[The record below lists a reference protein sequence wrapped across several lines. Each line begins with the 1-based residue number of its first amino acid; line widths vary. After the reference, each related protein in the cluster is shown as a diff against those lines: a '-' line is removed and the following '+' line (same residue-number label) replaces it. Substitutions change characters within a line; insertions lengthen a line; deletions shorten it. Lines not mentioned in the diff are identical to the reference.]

1 MHDAYDP
8 SIEPGRPLPHE
19 RQTEDERLLANIAEL
34 DEIGRNSWRI
44 FRIMGEFVEGFERMG
59 NIGTGVS
66 FFGSARAT
74 PDDPMYEQCVE
85 TARLLGE
92 AGFPIITGGGPGMME
107 AANKG
112 AQLAGVPSI
121 GCNIELPFEQA
132 SNPYLDHDIDF
143 RYFFVR
149 KTMFVK
155 YACAFVIFPG
165 GYGTMD
171 ELFEALT
178 LIQTN
183 KVRNFPVVLFDSSY
197 WGGLVGWMRDTMR
210 AQGKIAETDLDLLFV
225 TDDPEAATRHITDRH
240 ADYLAHEALRFR
252 RRRSDRPG

>member
-1 MHDAYDP
+1 VDDAFDPTKDP
-8 SIEPGRPLPHE
+8 SKPFPYEQR
-19 RQTEDERLLANIAEL
+19 TEDERFLANLEEL
-34 DEIGRNSWRI
+34 DEIGRDAWRV

-59 NIGTGVS
+59 QIGTGVS
-66 FFGSARAT
+66 IFGSARTRAG
-74 PDDPMYEQCVE
+74 DPQYEVCVE

-92 AGFPIITGGGPGMME
+92 AGFPIITGGGPGIME

-112 AQLAGVPSI
+112 AQMAGVPSI
-121 GCNIELPFEQA
+121 GCNIELPFEQK

-165 GYGTMD
+165 GFGTMD

-183 KVRNFPVVLFDSSY
+183 KVRDFPVVLFDSGY
-197 WGGLVGWMRDTMR
+197 WGGLVEWIRGTVLPG
-210 AQGKIAETDLDLLFV
+210 GKISAQDMDLLYI
-225 TDDPEAATRHITDRH
+225 TDDPADATRHIVEQHRNLV
-240 ADYLAHEALRFR
+240 AQGPKRFR
-252 RRRSDRPG
+252 RRRTD

>member
-1 MHDAYDP
+1 MDDAFDP
-8 SIEPGRPLPHE
+8 TEDPTKPFPYE
-19 RQTEDERLLANIAEL
+19 QPTEDERLLSNLEEL
-34 DEIGRNSWRI
+34 DEIGRDAWRV

-59 NIGTGVS
+59 DIGTGVPI
-66 FFGSARAT
+66 FGSARTKAG
-74 PDDPMYEQCVE
+74 DPQYEACVE
-85 TARLLGE
+85 TARMIGE

-112 AQLAGVPSI
+112 AQLAGVPSV
-121 GCNIELPFEQA
+121 GCNIELPFEQ
-132 SNPYLDHDIDF
+132 SGNQYLDHSIDF

-165 GYGTMD
+165 GFGTMD

-183 KVRNFPVVLFDSSY
+183 KVRDFPVVLFDSEY
-197 WGGLVGWMRDTMR
+197 WGRLVDWIRGTMLPG
-210 AQGKIAETDLDLLFV
+210 GKISPEDMDLMLV
-225 TDDPEAATRHITDRH
+225 TDDPAEATQHIVRQH
-240 ADYLAHEALRFR
+240 QQLLAAGPKRFR
-252 RRRSDRPG
+252 RRKTD

>member
-1 MHDAYDP
+1 MDDAFDP
-8 SIEPGRPLPHE
+8 SVDPSQPFPHDRE
-19 RQTEDERLLANIAEL
+19 TEDERLLQSIEQI
-34 DEIGRNSWRI
+34 DEIGRDAWRV
-44 FRIMGEFVEGFERMG
+44 FRIMGEFVEGFEEMG
-59 NIGTGVS
+59 HIGTGVS
-66 FFGSARAT
+66 IFGSART
-74 PDDPMYEQCVE
+74 KPDDPDYEACVE

-112 AQLAGVPSI
+112 AQLAGVPSV
-121 GCNIELPFEQA
+121 GCNIELPFEQ
-132 SNPYLDHDIDF
+132 SNNPYLDHSIDF

-165 GYGTMD
+165 GFGTMD

-183 KVRNFPVVLFDSSY
+183 KVRDFPVVLFGSEY
-197 WGGLVGWMRDTMR
+197 WRGLLHWIRETMEPG
-210 AQGKIAETDLDLLFV
+210 GKIAAADLDLIFL
-225 TDDPEAATRHITDRH
+225 TDEPAEVAAHIVARHKQFLSDG
-240 ADYLAHEALRFR
+240 R
-252 RRRSDRPG
+252 RRYKRRKSD